1 MGAWSQNIPE
11 REKRRT
17 APLWQNH
24 AGYSGLS
31 GVRVMMSEK
40 TPRVRSEVTLLTEE
54 EHGIF
59 GKLKQR
65 RGVKFAEGDPIFRH
79 VETPAEDCG

>member
-1 MGAWSQNIPE
+1 MGVWSQNIPE
-11 REKRRT
+11 REKRT

-24 AGYSGLS
+24 AGYSGLA
-31 GVRVMMSEK
+31 GVRVMTSEK

-59 GKLKQR
+59 RKLKQR
-65 RGVKFAEGDPIFRH
+65 RGVTFAGRDPIYGH
-79 VETPAEDCG
+79 VEIPAEDCG